1 MKRRSF
7 FKWLAAPFAGAALLK
22 VSNVA
27 EAMPALPE
35 ARSPE
40 IGDDQSF
47 EMTAPM
53 SLYVNG
59 VLHRPGEGHDY
70 VEVPKGFIFERKLRT
85 HDVLCYSD
93 VKTRLWATL
102 DKSYKSGEKVS
113 LDLFKRI

>member
-7 FKWLAAPFAGAALLK
+7 FKWLAAPFAGAALFGGGRL
-22 VSNVA
+22 V
-27 EAMPALPE
+27 EAMELPE

-40 IGDDQSF
+40 VGDDQSF

-102 DKSYKSGEKVS
+102 DKGYKSGEKVS
-113 LDLFKRI
+113 LDLFKRS